1 MQIVRVA
8 DRYDPHATSRRQ
20 RVPWRRRRAAVS
32 SHVHARRRDELSQPR
47 SESLPPAEAV
57 RMPAERIVGSSAQ
70 RVSFDTSKDR
80 LLGALRQQCQEAR
93 QEWQRRQCDG
103 CSCGRGAY
111 GCSPAAG
118 SPACASKAQH
128 GVSELLGAVTDEV
141 FLDCKPCVQ
150 LVHRRMS
157 YVSGLQ
163 RPSLRVA
170 SVSPPLGHDSRAL
183 DYSEAA
189 TL

>member
-20 RVPWRRRRAAVS
+20 RVPWRRRRAAVAAD
-32 SHVHARRRDELSQPR
+32 VEARRRDELPQPR
-47 SESLPPAEAV
+47 SERLPAAETV
-57 RMPAERIVGSSAQ
+57 RMPAQRVVGSSAQ
-70 RVSFDTSKDR
+70 RVSFDTSQYR

-128 GVSELLGAVTDEV
+128 GDVVASIGVRCSAFRPKCLQLLGAEEKAGKGNRKTGAFSSFTDR
-141 FLDCKPCVQ
+141 C
-150 LVHRRMS
+150 
-157 YVSGLQ
+157 
-163 RPSLRVA
+163 
-170 SVSPPLGHDSRAL
+170 
-183 DYSEAA
+183 AA
-189 TL
+189 